1 MSKLYKGGAKG
12 ELVQLRNSLDSNDES
27 VRKAA
32 AKRVLAL
39 MRAGENLSCL
49 FSSMFRCVKTNDL
62 ELKKLAYHYIITY
75 APFEPEQSIMAVNS
89 FIQDSQ
95 DYNPLIRALAV
106 RTMCRIKVDTV
117 AEYMVQPLKQS
128 LQDKDPYVRK
138 TAALAVAKLYEII
151 PESVENAQMFPIL
164 NKMLFDENPMVIS
177 NTIASIFEINEHR
190 TQPIFELTEKTVI
203 PIISAISSCSEW
215 VLTILLDSLAKYK
228 PATAEE
234 ADQLID
240 RLIPFLKHGNPAVVV
255 ASFRCI
261 FDFLPTSKKSEKEI
275 FPLILPPFITLV
287 SQGEPEIQF
296 AVLRTISLFVH
307 KYPKALSKEIRVFF
321 CKYND
326 PSYVKMEKLTII
338 NQLCSTKTITLVLS
352 ELDEY
357 CNAVDISFVR
367 KSIKTLGQVAIRIE
381 ASARKV
387 VDILVRLIESKIDYA
402 VEESI
407 IVMTDI
413 LRHFPGEFEGVIATV
428 CNNMDTIKDSRAK
441 AALIWI
447 IGEYC
452 SKIEHVDAILDP
464 FIDTFHDEDQE
475 VQIQLLTA
483 LVKVYLYNEELN
495 KDQLQLILSESVKE
509 SCLPDVR
516 NRGLIYWRLLSA
528 DVNAARNT
536 IVFQKEP
543 VTYSGEKF
551 SPEVLQELIRNMGN
565 VSGVLHVVASDF
577 VKRVRYMPDEDDE
590 FGDSE
595 LISKETI
602 NSNDPAIAYEQ
613 VNDLLDPSLAIFISF
628 NNTKVFLKAINKHT
642 QPFSNFALALN
653 KNAFGITLDL
663 SKPID
668 FPQELQF
675 GETFEVSIPIL
686 IQPDQIA
693 NQENVKLQFALRT
706 NEGVKMFVSNIYLP
720 STIQKESDPIIKT
733 SDEFNNLWTSQFTV
747 QSPIQIEG
755 TLADEET
762 LKQRNLT
769 IIPNTDNNSITKA
782 YCKINNMYFLSKV
795 RQNSNNVE
803 ILLRSS
809 SPIPQIISSNISSLF
824 CV

>member
-1 MSKLYKGGAKG
+1 MSKLYKNGAKG

-27 VRKAA
+27 VRKQA

-62 ELKKLAYHYIITY
+62 ELKKLAYHYIIAY
-75 APFEPEQSIMAVNS
+75 APSEPEQSIMAVNS

-151 PESVENAQMFPIL
+151 PESVENAQIFPIL
-164 NKMLFDENPMVIS
+164 TKMLFDENPMVIS

-190 TQPIFELTEKTVI
+190 TQPIFELTEKTVV

-215 VLTILLDSLAKYK
+215 VLTVLLDSLAKYK

-240 RLIPFLKHGNPAVVV
+240 RLIPFLKHGNPSVVI

-261 FDFLPTSKKSEKEI
+261 FDFLPTSKKSEKEV

-326 PSYVKMEKLTII
+326 PSYVKMEKLSII

-357 CNAVDISFVR
+357 CNAIDISFVR
-367 KSIKTLGQVAIRIE
+367 KSIKTLGQVAIKIE

-387 VDILVRLIESKIDYA
+387 VDILVRLIQSKIDYA
-402 VEESI
+402 VEEAV

-413 LRHFPGEFEGVIATV
+413 LRHFPGEFESVISTI
-428 CNNMDTIKDSRAK
+428 CNNMDIIKDSRAK
-441 AALIWI
+441 AAIIWI

-452 SKIEHVDAILDP
+452 SKIDQVDVILDP
-464 FIDTFHDEDQE
+464 FLDTFHDEDQE

-483 LVKVYLYNEELN
+483 LVKVYLNTNELN
-495 KDQLQLILSESVKE
+495 KDQLQFILNESIKE

-528 DVNAARNT
+528 DINAAKKT
-536 IVFQKEP
+536 IIFQKEP

-551 SPEVLQELIRNMGN
+551 SPTILQELIRNMGN
-565 VSGVLHVVASDF
+565 VSGVLHIVATDF
-577 VKRVRYMPDEDDE
+577 VKRVRYMPDEDEE
-590 FGDSE
+590 FEENE
-595 LISKETI
+595 LISKQKL
-602 NSNDPAIAYEQ
+602 NASDPAIPYEQ
-613 VNDLLDPSLAIFISF
+613 VNDLLDPSLAIFVSF
-628 NNTKVFLKAINKHT
+628 NNTKLFLKAINKHT

-668 FPQELQF
+668 FPNELQF
-675 GETFEVSIPIL
+675 GETFEVSIPIT
-686 IQPDQIA
+686 IQQDQIA
-693 NQENVKLQFALRT
+693 NPENPKLQFALRT
-706 NEGVKMFVSNIYLP
+706 NEGVKMFVSSVYLP
-720 STIQKESDPIIKT
+720 CVIPHETDLFISTSEY
-733 SDEFNNLWTSQFTV
+733 FNNLWTSKFTV

-755 TLADEET
+755 TIADDAT
-762 LKQRNLT
+762 LQSRNLT
-769 IIPNTDNNSITKA
+769 IVQNDDNNSITKV
-782 YCKINNMYFLSKV
+782 YFKINGNYILSKV

-803 ILLRSS
+803 ILLRSIS
-809 SPIPQIISSNISSLF
+809 QIPENILSNISSLF
-824 CV
+824 CI